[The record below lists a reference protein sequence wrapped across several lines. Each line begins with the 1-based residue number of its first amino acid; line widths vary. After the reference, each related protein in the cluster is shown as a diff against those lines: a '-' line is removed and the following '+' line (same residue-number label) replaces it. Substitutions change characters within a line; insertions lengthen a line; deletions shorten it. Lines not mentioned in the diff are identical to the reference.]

1 MESLPPE
8 LILNIVSGLPVSF
21 LVQFKSICKGWRM
34 LLQNPDLVNM
44 HSTRMRESNP
54 CLIFHCDYL
63 IRNQL
68 YFVELPACIDKKEK
82 VKKLHVPFS
91 VTMPEFDVVGSCNVY
106 CNYEILEIW
115 VLKKYGVGESWNKK
129 FCIGNY
135 VPIGLEKDED
145 QYFEILKI
153 TSKRRFVNSSFMP
166 LEDRR

>member
-1 MESLPPE
+1 MDSDLERELERKRSKLEGEAPTAGMESLPPE

-91 VTMPEFDVVGSCNVY
+91 VTMPEFDVVGSCNGLLSLSDPLCSDALY
-106 CNYEILEIW
+106 IQYLLLE
-115 VLKKYGVGESWNKK
+115 LPSA
-129 FCIGNY
+129 
-135 VPIGLEKDED
+135 P
-145 QYFEILKI
+145 
-153 TSKRRFVNSSFMP
+153 
-166 LEDRR
+166 